1 MAVLMFYLNAEPSA
15 GRRTLL
21 ARPGQPNHN
30 LNKPMFFTLRKF
42 VAALSLTA
50 LGAFAWVDK
59 DLAWVESRK
68 NYWAYKKPSQAVVP
82 SIPRGGNGIDA
93 FLDEARRAK
102 GLAASPMAGKEKL
115 YRRLALDLTGLP
127 PNPGELDRFLTDR
140 SVDAYEKAVDRLMAS
155 AQYGERWAQRWLDV
169 VRYADTNG
177 YELDLERPHAWR
189 YRDYVV
195 KSFNTGK
202 PYDRFVQEQLA
213 GDELFPGDN
222 EALVATGFHRAG
234 PIHIVGGNQDEE
246 MNRQELLTE
255 MTSTIGAVFMG
266 LSVGCARCHNHKF
279 DPIPQADYY
288 RLQAVLAATEYKDI
302 PIVSA
307 GEKTLYEAEAKAF
320 KERRGVVE
328 KKIKEIEKPYSAA
341 IKAEKKARLAP
352 EFLKALEIPKE
363 KRTKEEERLAKEAGS
378 QIEATW
384 DEVLARVPDAQKAE
398 RTLLRKQLHDM
409 DYFAPEVMPSAYAV
423 ANMEK
428 APKSYVLKVGD
439 YKKKLDEVEPA
450 FLMVMGGEQAPRE
463 IAGRRSALAKWLTSG
478 DHPLAARVMVNR
490 IWQFRMGTGLVATPN
505 DFGLLGGK
513 PSNQKLLD
521 WLAVEF
527 VARKWD
533 VRAMDKMIVMSLAYR
548 QDTANHAA
556 NAKID
561 SDNKYYWRM
570 NKRRLEGEAIRDSVL
585 AATGVLNPRLGGR
598 PVKIPI
604 EQEIYD
610 IIFTEGEPDNLW
622 PVDRNPA
629 EHNRRTLYL
638 LNKRT
643 VRLPMLANFDQ
654 PDAMS
659 SCAMRSTS
667 THALQALTMMNSG
680 FMAAQAK
687 QFSQRMAGECGADQG
702 CRVRRAYKIT
712 LGRAPTAVETRMAA
726 DFFAKKGSWDEFAL
740 ALLNRNEFVYIP

>member
-1 MAVLMFYLNAEPSA
+1 MFL
-15 GRRTLL
+15 
-21 ARPGQPNHN
+21 
-30 LNKPMFFTLRKF
+30 TLRKLT
-42 VAALSLTA
+42 ALVSLTA

-68 NYWAYKKPSQAVVP
+68 NYWAYKKPTRAEVPAVP
-82 SIPRGGNGIDA
+82 LGGNVIDA
-93 FLDEARRAK
+93 FLDEARRAR
-102 GLAASPMAGKEKL
+102 GLTAAPMAGREKL

-127 PNPGELDRFLTDR
+127 PNPGELDRFLADR
-140 SVDAYEKAVDRLMAS
+140 STGAYEKAVDRLMAT

-195 KSFNTGK
+195 NAFNSGK

-213 GDELFPGDN
+213 GDELFPGDKD
-222 EALVATGFHRAG
+222 ALVATGFHRAG
-234 PIHIVGGNQDEE
+234 PIHLVGGNQDEE
-246 MNRQELLTE
+246 MNRQEVLTE

-307 GEKTLYEAEAKAF
+307 EEKVRYEAEAKAF

-328 KKIKEIEKPYSAA
+328 KKIKEIEKPYSSA
-341 IKAEKKARLAP
+341 IKAEKKAKLDP
-352 EFLKALEIPKE
+352 EFLKALEIPKD
-363 KRTKEEERLAKEAGS
+363 KRTKEEERLAKEAAS

-398 RTLLRKQLHDM
+398 RALLRKQLHDM

-478 DHPLAARVMVNR
+478 AHPLAARVMVNR
-490 IWQFRMGTGLVATPN
+490 IWQFRMGTGIVATPN

-521 WLAVEF
+521 WMAAVF
-527 VARKWD
+527 VDRKWD
-533 VRAMDKMIVMSLAYR
+533 MRAMDKMIVMSLAYR
-548 QDTANHAA
+548 QDTVNNLA

-585 AATGVLNPRLGGR
+585 MATGVLNPRLGGR

-667 THALQALTMMNSG
+667 THALQALTMMNSD

-687 QFSQRMAGECGADQG
+687 QFSKRMAGECGADQG
-702 CRVRRAYKIT
+702 CRVRRAYKVT
-712 LGRAPTAVETRMAA
+712 LGRAPTAVETRIAVE
-726 DFFAKKGSWDEFAL
+726 FFAKQGSWDEFSL

>member
-1 MAVLMFYLNAEPSA
+1 M
-15 GRRTLL
+15 
-21 ARPGQPNHN
+21 
-30 LNKPMFFTLRKF
+30 FTLRKF

-50 LGAFAWVDK
+50 LAAFAWVDK

-68 NYWAYKKPSQAVVP
+68 NYWVYKKPAQAEV
-82 SIPRGGNGIDA
+82 SATPRGGNVIDA
-93 FLDEARRAK
+93 FLEEARRAK
-102 GLAASPMAGKEKL
+102 GLTASPVAGKEKL

-127 PNPGELDRFLTDR
+127 PNPGELDRFLADR
-140 SVDAYEKAVDRLMAS
+140 SIDAYEKAVDRLMAS
-155 AQYGERWAQRWLDV
+155 AHYGERWAQRWLDV

-195 KSFNTGK
+195 KAFNSGK

-222 EALVATGFHRAG
+222 EALVATGFYRAG

-246 MNRQELLTE
+246 MNRQEVLTE

-302 PIVSA
+302 PIVNA
-307 GEKTLYEAEAKAF
+307 EEKARYEAEAKAF

-328 KKIKEIEKPYSAA
+328 KQIKEIEKPYSTA
-341 IKAEKKARLAP
+341 IKAEKKVKLAT
-352 EFLKALEIPKE
+352 EFSKALEIPKE

-409 DYFAPEVMPSAYAV
+409 DYFAPEGMPSAYAV

-450 FLMVMGGEQAPRE
+450 FLLVMGGEQAPRE

-478 DHPLAARVMVNR
+478 EHPLAARVMLNR

-533 VRAMDKMIVMSLAYR
+533 LRAMDKMIVMSLAYR
-548 QDTANHAA
+548 QDTANNAA

-598 PVKIPI
+598 PVKVPI
-604 EQEIYD
+604 EKEIYD

-622 PVDRNPA
+622 PVDRDPA

-667 THALQALTMMNSG
+667 THALQALTMMNSD

-687 QFSQRMAGECGADQG
+687 QFSRRMAGECGVDQG
-702 CRVRRAYKIT
+702 CRVRRAYKVT
-712 LGRAPTAVETRMAA
+712 LGRAPTAMETRIAGE
-726 DFFAKKGSWDEFAL
+726 FFAKQGSWDEFAL

>member
-1 MAVLMFYLNAEPSA
+1 M
-15 GRRTLL
+15 
-21 ARPGQPNHN
+21 
-30 LNKPMFFTLRKF
+30 FTLRKF

-50 LGAFAWVDK
+50 LAAFAWVDK

-68 NYWAYKKPSQAVVP
+68 NYWVYKKPAQAEV
-82 SIPRGGNGIDA
+82 SATPRGGNVIDA
-93 FLDEARRAK
+93 FLEEARRAK
-102 GLAASPMAGKEKL
+102 GLTASPVAGKEKL

-127 PNPGELDRFLTDR
+127 PNPGELDRFLADR
-140 SVDAYEKAVDRLMAS
+140 SIDAYEKAVDRLMAS

-195 KSFNTGK
+195 KAFNSGK

-222 EALVATGFHRAG
+222 EALVATGFYRAG

-246 MNRQELLTE
+246 MNRQEVLTE

-302 PIVSA
+302 PIVNA
-307 GEKTLYEAEAKAF
+307 EEKARYEAEAKAF

-328 KKIKEIEKPYSAA
+328 KQIKEIEKPYSTA
-341 IKAEKKARLAP
+341 IKAEKKVKLAT
-352 EFLKALEIPKE
+352 EFSKALEIPKE

-450 FLMVMGGEQAPRE
+450 FLLVMGGEQAPRE

-478 DHPLAARVMVNR
+478 EHPLAARVMLNR

-533 VRAMDKMIVMSLAYR
+533 LRAMDKMIVMSLAYR
-548 QDTANHAA
+548 QDTANNAA

-598 PVKIPI
+598 PVKVPI
-604 EQEIYD
+604 EKEIYD

-622 PVDRNPA
+622 PVDRDPA

-667 THALQALTMMNSG
+667 THALQALTMMNSD

-687 QFSQRMAGECGADQG
+687 QFSRRMAGECGVDQG
-702 CRVRRAYKIT
+702 CRVRRAYKVT
-712 LGRAPTAVETRMAA
+712 LGRAPTAMETRIAGE
-726 DFFAKKGSWDEFAL
+726 FFAKQGSWDEFAL

>member
-1 MAVLMFYLNAEPSA
+1 
-15 GRRTLL
+15 
-21 ARPGQPNHN
+21 
-30 LNKPMFFTLRKF
+30 MFFTLRKF

-667 THALQALTMMNSG
+667 THALQALTMMNSD

-687 QFSQRMAGECGADQG
+687 QFSQRMAGECGVDQG

-726 DFFAKKGSWDEFAL
+726 EFFAKQGSWDEFAL

>member
-1 MAVLMFYLNAEPSA
+1 M
-15 GRRTLL
+15 
-21 ARPGQPNHN
+21 
-30 LNKPMFFTLRKF
+30 FTLRKF

-50 LGAFAWVDK
+50 LAAFAWVDK

-68 NYWAYKKPSQAVVP
+68 NYWVYKKPAQAEV
-82 SIPRGGNGIDA
+82 SATPRGGNVIDA
-93 FLDEARRAK
+93 FLEEARRAK
-102 GLAASPMAGKEKL
+102 GLTASPVAGKEKL

-127 PNPGELDRFLTDR
+127 PNPGELDRFLADR
-140 SVDAYEKAVDRLMAS
+140 SIDAYEKAVDRLMAS

-195 KSFNTGK
+195 KAFNSGK

-222 EALVATGFHRAG
+222 EALVATGFYRAG

-246 MNRQELLTE
+246 MNRQEVLTE

-302 PIVSA
+302 PIVNA
-307 GEKTLYEAEAKAF
+307 EEKARYEAEAKAF

-328 KKIKEIEKPYSAA
+328 KQIKEIEKPYSTA
-341 IKAEKKARLAP
+341 IKAEKKVKLAT
-352 EFLKALEIPKE
+352 EFSKALEIPKE

-409 DYFAPEVMPSAYAV
+409 EYFAPEVMPSAYAV

-450 FLMVMGGEQAPRE
+450 FLLVMGGEQAPRE

-478 DHPLAARVMVNR
+478 EHPLAARVMLNR

-533 VRAMDKMIVMSLAYR
+533 LRAMDKMIVMSLAYR
-548 QDTANHAA
+548 QDTANNAA

-598 PVKIPI
+598 PVKVPI
-604 EQEIYD
+604 EKEIYD

-622 PVDRNPA
+622 PVDRDPA

-667 THALQALTMMNSG
+667 THALQALTMMNSD

-687 QFSQRMAGECGADQG
+687 QFSRRMAGECGVDQG
-702 CRVRRAYKIT
+702 CRVRRAYKVT
-712 LGRAPTAVETRMAA
+712 LGRAPTAMETRIAGE
-726 DFFAKKGSWDEFAL
+726 FFAKQGSWDEFAL